1 VASPIFDPKNRPT
14 SPTHLGSLDVG
25 RLQAKDPLVVSIDS
39 APGIFLHAAECVA
52 KVQPCRLPRVPKDWK
67 EKPPR
72 VYVVPLEREVQV
84 KNGNSTSRIDR
95 LQETTDAVKEAFRFV
110 GCEIVDGLPTRFDRR
125 DVI

>member
-1 VASPIFDPKNRPT
+1 M
-14 SPTHLGSLDVG
+14 
-25 RLQAKDPLVVSIDS
+25 VSIDS